1 MKKLLVVL
9 IIMLIGLGCV
19 NAQMVNVNRWIS
31 PVVGDFT
38 SIPENKGTDAQIT
51 SWGYTGKIF
60 QYQAYTSRPAGS
72 SSTAVYRWEMGS
84 CKEFIL
90 IAEHELTDQQLISWG
105 YKNKELLFYAYRTR
119 PTTGSFE
126 AVSRWVNT
134 LPQGNNCRDFT
145 LSVAEHELTDAQLTS
160 WGYTNKMVQFYVP
173 APNNSQSNNPTLT
186 ISQQGLQTEGQLTI
200 RISGAAPNSDV
211 TVTVSNVPLTANQS
225 CRIRTN
231 NEGVGS
237 CILRYPYRT
246 SWCSLTPA
254 YRLGRGIVRATNSNG
269 QIIANTDF
277 GIDNLYS
284 RPVGGNCPN
293 NLTVN
298 VKTGGDDLRGGSSRA
313 FIKFHFRN
321 SGTTTEFPL
330 SSGAAWAG
338 NSWQTRDFAV
348 GTHNPDDLVG
358 VTIRHDGTPN
368 NDPFNG
374 GDVGHTYDNWNIDKI
389 VVKYNGGVEL
399 INLGGT
405 PLVRFTGAL
414 REQRWNR

>member
-1 MKKLLVVL
+1 MKKAIWSITFLVSFF
-9 IIMLIGLGCV
+9 IT
-19 NAQMVNVNRWIS
+19 NH
-31 PVVGDFT
+31 PVQ
-38 SIPENKGTDAQIT
+38 AQIT
-51 SWGYTGKIF
+51 GI
-60 QYQAYTSRPAGS
+60 
-72 SSTAVYRWEMGS
+72 
-84 CKEFIL
+84 
-90 IAEHELTDQQLISWG
+90 
-105 YKNKELLFYAYRTR
+105 KNL
-119 PTTGSFE
+119 
-126 AVSRWVNT
+126 VNT
-134 LPQGNNCRDFT
+134 NSGLCLAVRGATRNNGEEGTIWTCDGNTDKNWRILDVGNGFYKLQNMNSNLYLAVGGASRDNGGRVVQYVDQGQQDILWRFINIGSGIYKIQNKNSNLFLAIGGGMREGGAPLIQYVDEGQQDIKWRLVAVGGSNPI
-145 LSVAEHELTDAQLTS
+145 LSV
-160 WGYTNKMVQFYVP
+160 
-173 APNNSQSNNPTLT
+173 
-186 ISQQGLQTEGQLTI
+186 SQQIFQTEGQLTI